1 MKKTGVYLLEQT
13 GAKPPG
19 LEDKLGENRSR
30 TKGFY
35 DLAKKFSHAKMSI
48 KDTLCLCHLFFHLY
62 AQISMLIDVKY
73 YRYVVRP

>member
-1 MKKTGVYLLEQT
+1 MRKTGVYLLEPT

-19 LEDKLGENRSR
+19 LEDKLGENMSR

-35 DLAKKFSHAKMSI
+35 GLAEKFSHAKMSI
-48 KDTLCLCHLFFHLY
+48 KESLYLCHLFFHLY
-62 AQISMLIDVKY
+62 AQISMLIDVRY

>member
-19 LEDKLGENRSR
+19 LKDKLGENMSR

-35 DLAKKFSHAKMSI
+35 GLTEKFSHAKMSI
-48 KDTLCLCHLFFHLY
+48 KESLCLCHLFFFFTY
-62 AQISMLIDVKY
+62 MLKFLC
-73 YRYVVRP
+73 